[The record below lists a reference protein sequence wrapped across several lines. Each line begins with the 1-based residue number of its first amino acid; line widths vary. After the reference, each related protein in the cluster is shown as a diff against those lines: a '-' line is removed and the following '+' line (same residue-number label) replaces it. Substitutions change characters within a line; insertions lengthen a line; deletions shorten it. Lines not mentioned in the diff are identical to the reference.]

1 MKSNLLNFT
10 VITLVIIAIILGG
23 YIAYLTLY
31 VYDLIVKLTLTGLL
45 LFLLYRE
52 FFYWR
57 GKSRGYLNISIKLPK
72 DLILIPYTLLISVVI
87 GWAFK
92 QFFDTLFYVIYSFLN
107 SLL

>member
-1 MKSNLLNFT
+1 MKFSLLNFT
-10 VITLVIIAIILGG
+10 FIVLVIIAMILGG
-23 YIAYLTLY
+23 YIAYETLY
-31 VYDLIVKLTLTGLL
+31 VYELIVKLTLTGLL

-57 GKSRGYLNISIKLPK
+57 GKTRGYLNINIKLPN

-92 QFFDTLFYVIYSFLN
+92 QFFDTFFYVIYSF
-107 SLL
+107 